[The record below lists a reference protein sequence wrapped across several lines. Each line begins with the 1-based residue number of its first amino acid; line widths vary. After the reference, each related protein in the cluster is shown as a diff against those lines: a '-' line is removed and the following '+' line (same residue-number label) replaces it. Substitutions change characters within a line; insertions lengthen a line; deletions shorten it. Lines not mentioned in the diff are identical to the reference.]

1 MEQDDLTQN
10 GTNPQGITEL
20 SLNNGE
26 PSGNDPGK
34 QTNQAQGQGKPE
46 PAKQESHSNNKDNID
61 IAPETYDFKD
71 VVLPDGMA
79 LDAELTGEFSSIAK
93 EMKLSQANA
102 DKFMGIGV
110 KLSQKLQQNFEN
122 AIKEA
127 QGNRI
132 KEIKTMLN
140 TDPEIGGANLKS
152 TLLEANEA
160 YKAFVSEEA
169 ANVLAETGLNNHPAI
184 VKMFRDIG
192 RQVKGDTI
200 KGLGSPK
207 HQRTAEDWYP
217 SMKKEN

>member
-1 MEQDDLTQN
+1 MSEELNTEIDNQ
-10 GTNPQGITEL
+10 TNTSGL
-20 SLNNGE
+20 SLDN
-26 PSGNDPGK
+26 PD
-34 QTNQAQGQGKPE
+34 
-46 PAKQESHSNNKDNID
+46 KQEKEPTEGKTIKETNSDNGVNNNDVSD
-61 IAPETYDFKD
+61 SVPETYDFKE
-71 VVLPDGMA
+71 VKLPDGME

-93 EMKLSQANA
+93 EMKLSQAKA
-102 DKFMGIGV
+102 DKFMGMGV

-127 QGNRI
+127 QENRI

-160 YKAFVSEEA
+160 YKAFVSEDA

-192 RQVKGDTI
+192 RQVKNDTI

>member
-1 MEQDDLTQN
+1 MAEEL
-10 GTNPQGITEL
+10 NPEIDNQSDTSGL
-20 SLNNGE
+20 SLDN
-26 PSGNDPGK
+26 PD
-34 QTNQAQGQGKPE
+34 
-46 PAKQESHSNNKDNID
+46 KQENSDPEKKTVKEADTDNGVNNNDVND
-61 IAPETYDFKD
+61 SAPETYDFKD
-71 VVLPDGMA
+71 VKLPDGME

-93 EMKLSQANA
+93 EMKLSQAKA
-102 DKFMGIGV
+102 DKFMGMGV

-192 RQVKGDTI
+192 RQVKGDAI

-217 SMKKEN
+217 SMKKQN

>member
-1 MEQDDLTQN
+1 MAEEL
-10 GTNPQGITEL
+10 NPEIDNQADTSGL
-20 SLNNGE
+20 SLDN
-26 PSGNDPGK
+26 PD
-34 QTNQAQGQGKPE
+34 
-46 PAKQESHSNNKDNID
+46 KQENSDPEKKTVKDADTDNGGNNNDVND
-61 IAPETYDFKD
+61 SAPETYDFKD
-71 VVLPDGMA
+71 VKLPDGME

-93 EMKLSQANA
+93 EMKLSQAKA
-102 DKFMGIGV
+102 DKFMGMGV

-192 RQVKGDTI
+192 RQVKGDAI
-200 KGLGSPK
+200 KGLGNPK

-217 SMKKEN
+217 SMKKQN

>member
-1 MEQDDLTQN
+1 MAEEL
-10 GTNPQGITEL
+10 NPEIDNQADTSGL
-20 SLNNGE
+20 SLDN
-26 PSGNDPGK
+26 PD
-34 QTNQAQGQGKPE
+34 
-46 PAKQESHSNNKDNID
+46 KQENSDHEKKTVKKADTDNGVNNNDVND
-61 IAPETYDFKD
+61 SAPETYDFKD
-71 VVLPDGMA
+71 VKLPDGME

-93 EMKLSQANA
+93 EMKLSQAKA
-102 DKFMGIGV
+102 DKFMGMGV

-217 SMKKEN
+217 SMKKQN